1 MALLFWIRNR
11 SFFRWIAVLLVIASP
26 FLTIVLGPISQFF
39 MPGLI
44 VGLTRDM
51 DIKYAGT
58 LVCGV
63 FFVAILS
70 SFKVGDAGIQILLV
84 QILGFAVLLQAARYK
99 NWSGPHVFLA
109 GLLYLISSTV
119 FMISLGAGG
128 DFTSAYVE
136 IEKAIIHDFEQ
147 GLRLYK
153 ESYASSYR
161 PEFDIWFR
169 QLKITLRNFLPGLV
183 GLSFLAVSLS
193 NVLIAK
199 RFLHKNPALKD
210 TYRPDF
216 IMWKMPEHLV
226 WLGIAAG
233 AIAAF
238 GHSGYVKGAENCLL
252 LLGGV
257 YFVQGFSIAE
267 FFFKA
272 FNAPFFIRWPVFF
285 LLMIQ
290 WYGLLTIAIIGLL
303 DIWFDLRSKF
313 S

>member
-1 MALLFWIRNR
+1 V
-11 SFFRWIAVLLVIASP
+11 SLVIASP
-26 FLTIVLGPISQFF
+26 FLTIVLGPVSQFF

-51 DIKYAGT
+51 DIKYAGA
-58 LVCGV
+58 LVCGA
-63 FFVAILS
+63 FLVAILS

-99 NWSGPHVFLA
+99 NWSGPHAFLA
-109 GLLYLISSTV
+109 GLLYLISCTV
-119 FMISLGAGG
+119 FMISLGAWG
-128 DFTSAYVE
+128 DFALAYVE
-136 IEKAIIHDFEQ
+136 MEKAVIHDFEQ

-161 PEFDIWFR
+161 PEFDIWFG
-169 QLKITLRNFLPGLV
+169 QLKITLINFLPGLV

-193 NVLIAK
+193 NVLVAK
-199 RFLHKNPALKD
+199 RFLYKNPALKD
-210 TYRPDF
+210 AYRPGF

-238 GHSGYVKGAENCLL
+238 GHAGYVKGAENCLL

-290 WYGLLTIAIIGLL
+290 WYGLLTIAIMGLL
-303 DIWFDLRSKF
+303 DTWFDLRSKF
-313 S
+313 TPASSE